1 MQGKYGIFRKS
12 EQNGNNPFHKA
23 AHSMYALC
31 QILNSSRT
39 FISFMSSGLSVLT
52 ASAKGT

>member
-12 EQNGNNPFHKA
+12 EQNGNNPYHNA
-23 AHSMYALC
+23 AHTMYALC
-31 QILNSSRT
+31 HILNSSRT